1 MTQDRYAGLD
11 EDDALVVARTYQAMD
26 AKLARSE
33 FSLREK
39 IALACRFLADE
50 GHAPTLAGQISVRM
64 PDGSFW
70 TTAFSRGFADA
81 TAGSLVRVNNNL
93 DILEGENIPNPGT
106 RFHSWVYAAR
116 PDVNAVVHTH
126 PPHVS
131 ALAIATQRLIVS
143 HMDMTM
149 FHDDIAYLD
158 DWPGVPIANE
168 EGRIISE
175 AIAEKNTI
183 LLANHGMLT
192 VGATLEQATFLAA
205 HIEFAARVQL
215 LAQAAGH
222 QPRELEPERAR
233 EAKRFTTSP
242 KFVSTTFDY
251 WMRRVARRY
260 PDALDAR
267 SPRPSNP

>member
-1 MTQDRYAGLD
+1 MTQDRYAGLH
-11 EDDALVVARTYQAMD
+11 EDDALVVARTYESMNE
-26 AKLARSE
+26 KLARSD
-33 FSLREK
+33 FTLRER

-70 TTAFSRGFADA
+70 TTAFERGFADA

-93 DILEGENIPNPGT
+93 EVLEGESIPNPGT

-116 PDVNAVVHTH
+116 PDVNAIVHTH

-131 ALAIATQRLIVS
+131 ALTIAAERLIVA

-149 FHDDIAYLD
+149 FYEDVAYLD

-168 EGRIISE
+168 EGRLISE
-175 AIAEKNTI
+175 AIAQNNTI

-192 VGATLEQATFLAA
+192 VGDTLERATFLGA
-205 HIEFAARVQL
+205 HVEFAARVQL

-222 QPRELEPERAR
+222 TPKELEVERAR

-242 KFVSTTFDY
+242 KFVSATFDY
-251 WMRRVARRY
+251 WARRIARKY
-260 PDALDAR
+260 PEALEG
-267 SPRPSNP
+267 